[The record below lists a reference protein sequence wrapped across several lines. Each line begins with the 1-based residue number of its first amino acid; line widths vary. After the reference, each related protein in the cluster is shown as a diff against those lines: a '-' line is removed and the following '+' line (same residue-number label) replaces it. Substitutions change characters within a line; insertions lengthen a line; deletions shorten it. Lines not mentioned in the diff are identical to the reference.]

1 MIFDTKSNQIA
12 RIFSWSFSLTFG
24 LIYSPLNSAV
34 QWGNSKEGDEYYD
47 DDEEYYDDEEYGGVS
62 LRCKEKK
69 RENVYTPHPA

>member
-1 MIFDTKSNQIA
+1 MAIFINFWPC
-12 RIFSWSFSLTFG
+12 IFILHIQLFK
-24 LIYSPLNSAV
+24 
-34 QWGNSKEGDEYYD
+34 WGNSKEGDEYYD